1 MSAATPLQAWLNGRR
16 ARRRDRWT
24 AISIDPRAKRR
35 LDSLHCLQWVLVAE
49 AYPGHSCL
57 SARLWDRTSLLV
69 GRWRV
74 SHSGGLAVLRCAA
87 PAHSL
92 HFATEE
98 TISMNTEQLVTRIPS
113 ATSDLES
120 SEPGSP
126 AAPLWGETLAGVH
139 TSAAGAVASPEEVL
153 ANWAAEDGQ
162 GQHGYRQQAVSRTSA
177 WRGTG
182 DLNQPLDLSSR
193 SLTALPA
200 PILAEVRRLNVDHNQ
215 LDSLPETLS
224 TGLQRL

>member
-1 MSAATPLQAWLNGRR
+1 MQSLLRGPALR
-16 ARRRDRWT
+16 ARFLAGSLSTVRASVAAASDDVIAAADAGSTRGDFAFLPSSPVAPSSTTPVIRTDNDQRRG
-24 AISIDPRAKRR
+24 
-35 LDSLHCLQWVLVAE
+35 SL
-49 AYPGHSCL
+49 
-57 SARLWDRTSLLV
+57 
-69 GRWRV
+69 
-74 SHSGGLAVLRCAA
+74 
-87 PAHSL
+87 
-92 HFATEE
+92 
-98 TISMNTEQLVTRIPS
+98 
-113 ATSDLES
+113 
-120 SEPGSP
+120 
-126 AAPLWGETLAGVH
+126 LAGVH

-162 GQHGYRQQAVSRTSA
+162 GQHGDRQQAVSRTSA